1 MELCPQCGWPHDAP
15 RIESESTVIQ
25 CGCGWSGHPQQMVA
39 VAGEIA
45 TKHVRLIDKM
55 TVFHLELAKSF
66 SPALAQLLIRHEFV
80 DPKKPSVQEFAH
92 LLKDSTN
99 AACRV
104 IFEKLFTEKKDATAE
119 PGREVHR
126 TA

>member
-1 MELCPQCGWPHDAP
+1 
-15 RIESESTVIQ
+15 
-25 CGCGWSGHPQQMVA
+25 MVA